1 LVSELSADL
10 STENAPG
17 KNLPSRINLLDLTID
32 TAYPDAASPE
42 PAPAYSSIHGF
53 GPYLAKIATFPFIG
67 ARSRNSGSRNSHF
80 GLMGSLL
87 RKSRNTAMER
97 VIRRRKTN

>member
-53 GPYLAKIATFPFIG
+53 GPYLAKIAAFPFIG
-67 ARSRNSGSRNSHF
+67 ARSRIAARDIHRGT
-80 GLMGSLL
+80 GLLGSLL
-87 RKSRNTAMER
+87 SFAKETS
-97 VIRRRKTN
+97 